1 MTLLEVS
8 GLVAGYRLGTVLH
21 GVDLEV
27 PEGDAIAILGRNGV
41 GKSTLVHAVTG
52 LLRPRAGSVRID
64 GRELAGR
71 RADVLA
77 RAGVGLVP
85 QGRRVFAPLTVRE
98 HLSLAEACRR
108 RDGPWSRARVLE
120 LFPRLGERL
129 DHPARHLSGGE
140 QQMLAVTRAL
150 MSNPRLLVLD
160 EPSEGLAPAVVR
172 QLADVLGEIR
182 ADGRRRAARRAGSPA
197 RVHGRERGPRDGEG
211 QARAQRDGSRLPAR
225 PRHRAAPPRGRLAS
239 GPGRARLRAHT
250 PNS

>member
-98 HLSLAEACRR
+98 HLSLAEACCR

-172 QLADVLGEIR
+172 QLADVLGQIR
-182 ADGRRRAARRAGSPA
+182 ETGVGVLLVEQDLRLAFTVASEVRVMEKGRLVHSATVHDFRRDRVTARRLLG
-197 RVHGRERGPRDGEG
+197 VG
-211 QARAQRDGSRLPAR
+211 
-225 PRHRAAPPRGRLAS
+225 
-239 GPGRARLRAHT
+239 
-250 PNS
+250 

>member
-21 GVDLEV
+21 GVDLTL

-52 LLRPRAGSVRID
+52 LLRPREGSVRID

-120 LFPRLGERL
+120 LFPRLGERM

-150 MSNPRLLVLD
+150 MANPRLLLLD
-160 EPSEGLAPAVVR
+160 EPSDGLAPAVVR
-172 QLADVLGEIR
+172 QIGDVLGEIR
-182 ADGRRRAARRAGSPA
+182 SAGVGVLLVEQDLRLAFAVADDVRVMEKGRFVHMASVHDFRRDRATARRLLG
-197 RVHGRERGPRDGEG
+197 VG
-211 QARAQRDGSRLPAR
+211 
-225 PRHRAAPPRGRLAS
+225 
-239 GPGRARLRAHT
+239 
-250 PNS
+250 

>member
-1 MTLLEVS
+1 MSLLEVS

-27 PEGDAIAILGRNGV
+27 PEGDAVAILGRNGV
-41 GKSTLVHAVTG
+41 GKSTLVHAITG

-77 RAGVGLVP
+77 RAGVALVP

-98 HLSLAEACRR
+98 HLALAEACCR

-120 LFPRLGERL
+120 LFPRLGERM

-150 MSNPRLLVLD
+150 MANPRLVALD

-172 QLADVLGEIR
+172 QIGDVLGQIR
-182 ADGRRRAARRAGSPA
+182 EEGVGVLLVEQDLRLAFAVASEVRVMEKGTLVHSASVHDFRRDRATARRLLG
-197 RVHGRERGPRDGEG
+197 VG
-211 QARAQRDGSRLPAR
+211 
-225 PRHRAAPPRGRLAS
+225 
-239 GPGRARLRAHT
+239 
-250 PNS
+250 